1 MARRSRLQ
9 KCLDALAQ
17 HQGVLQGGPPREP
30 WAAILFHNVVPAAE
44 DARRER
50 AFAALQR
57 ATGLTAEGL
66 LAASDATL
74 SGICGTGPAGLAQVA
89 ALRTCAEQ
97 WTSQGDPN
105 TLVHLPEAE
114 ALGALQAFP
123 NVDAP
128 FAAHLLLLA
137 GTRERLA
144 LEAHGLRTLIRIGYG
159 LDENAGN
166 YGQRLDPWL
175 VHESAVDAAEPELD
189 EGAEVRVDASLRLRA
204 LGLALCTKRPQCARC
219 PIANLCDLSRLIG
232 KNR

>member
-1 MARRSRLQ
+1 
-9 KCLDALAQ
+9 
-17 HQGVLQGGPPREP
+17 
-30 WAAILFHNVVPAAE
+30 
-44 DARRER
+44 
-50 AFAALQR
+50 
-57 ATGLTAEGL
+57 
-66 LAASDATL
+66 
-74 SGICGTGPAGLAQVA
+74 
-89 ALRTCAEQ
+89 
-97 WTSQGDPN
+97 
-105 TLVHLPEAE
+105 
-114 ALGALQAFP
+114 
-123 NVDAP
+123 VDAP

-137 GTRERLA
+137 GARERLA

-166 YGQRLDPWL
+166 YGKRLDPWL